1 MNQDEYFSVHAGLTI
16 NVEPLSHGESVPDML
31 AFQQEIPP
39 LFRIASECSSLDEG
53 LEHTLSQLKKDE
65 FQALSNYLTA
75 QNNKINLLL
84 SFVLAQQDDA
94 KLRFITH
101 TFGAS
106 QLSYFSPQALAE
118 GSSVRLKLFL
128 DNPAAAVYAYAEVTQ
143 CQPQPDSSYET
154 ALKYV
159 CLMEDD
165 RDLLIR
171 AALHFQQKILR
182 QRAQQR
188 SDNKS

>member
-16 NVEPLSHGESVPDML
+16 NVEPLPPGAGIPEML

-53 LEHTLSQLKKDE
+53 LEHSLSQLNKEE
-65 FQALSNYLTA
+65 FKALANYLTA

-94 KLRFITH
+94 ELRFITH

-106 QLSYFSPQALAE
+106 QLSYFSPVALSE
-118 GSSVRLKLFL
+118 GDHVRLKLFL

-143 CQPQPDSSYET
+143 CLPQQNGSHEIT
-154 ALKYV
+154 LRYV

-171 AALHFQQKILR
+171 AALYFQQKILR